1 MEIKFNLDFNPTV
14 TSQEK
19 GVRVVGGYAR
29 FYTKPEVI
37 RQKDLYSLKI
47 RSEVHKQGRAI
58 PQLKG
63 TVRLKVEF
71 GFATP
76 ERMKWGCLKATKP
89 DNDNAVKLLIDVLAD
104 LGFFEVGDQQIAIL
118 EVTKRWSDKP
128 SVWIDIREVSSELFR
143 L

>member
-1 MEIKFNLDFNPTV
+1 MEIKFPLEVNPTV

-19 GVRVVGGYAR
+19 GVRVIGGYAR
-29 FYTKPEVI
+29 FYTKPEVM
-37 RQKDLYSLKI
+37 RQKEIYAYKI
-47 RSEVHKQGRAI
+47 KNEVRKLGGTI

-63 TVRLKVEF
+63 TVKLKVEF
-71 GFATP
+71 GYATP
-76 ERMKWGCLKATKP
+76 ERKKWGCLKVTKP